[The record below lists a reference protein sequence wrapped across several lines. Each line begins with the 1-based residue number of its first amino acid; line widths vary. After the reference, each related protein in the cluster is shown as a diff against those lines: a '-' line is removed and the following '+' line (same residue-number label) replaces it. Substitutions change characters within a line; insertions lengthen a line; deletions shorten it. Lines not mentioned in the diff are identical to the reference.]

1 MVGKTKKIKE
11 DSIMS
16 LTINTNIAALYA
28 HNYLAANDASMTS
41 SMEKLS
47 SGYRINSASDDAAG
61 LAISNKLSSQTAALT
76 VASQNTSEA
85 KAMIGIAEG
94 SADQI
99 ESILQRMQELA
110 TEAASANTGSDI
122 ASTQQEFSSL
132 QSEITRI
139 VQSTQYQ
146 GTNLING
153 TFGTSLDTTT
163 TNSTLLTNTTIDA
176 SGINVGSVLNTTGT
190 IAVSQTGADVTITD
204 TQGDG
209 SVVSQT
215 VVAAKD
221 GVQTL
226 NFGSLGISLTT
237 NASFASSTSSLNGD
251 IALTGNS
258 ATFQVGANNDAGVDS
273 INVSLGNLSLTA
285 LGLDPTVNSISLN
298 TQADAETALTAISG
312 TGGALDQVNSV
323 LATIG
328 ATSNRLG
335 YAYNNLQSTI
345 QNYTASDSAIRD
357 VDMASEM
364 TSFTKEQILEQAGTA
379 MLAQAN
385 SSAQNILTLFK

>member
-1 MVGKTKKIKE
+1 
-11 DSIMS
+11 MS
-16 LTINTNIAALYA
+16 LTVNTNMAAIYA
-28 HNYLAANDASMTS
+28 HNYLATNDTAMTS
-41 SMEKLS
+41 AMEKLS

-61 LAISNKLSSQTAALT
+61 LAISNSLSSQTAALT

-85 KAMIGIAEG
+85 SAMIGIAEG

-110 TEAASANTGSDI
+110 TEAASANTGSSI
-122 ASTQQEFSSL
+122 SATQAEFSSL

-146 GTNLING
+146 GTSLIDG
-153 TFGTSLDTTT
+153 TFGTSLDTNTA
-163 TNSTLLTNTTIDA
+163 NSTLLTATTIDA
-176 SGINVGSVLNTTGT
+176 AGISVGSVLNTTGT
-190 IAVSQTGADVTITD
+190 ITVSQTGAAVTISD

-215 VVAAKD
+215 VEAAGS

-237 NASFASSTSSLNGD
+237 ESTFSTTGGAGD
-251 IALTGNS
+251 TLTGNIALTGNS

-285 LGLDPTVNSISLN
+285 LGLNASDLNS
-298 TQADAETALTAISG
+298 QADAEATLTALTN
-312 TGGALDQVNSV
+312 TALPAVNNV
-323 LATIG
+323 LGTIG
-328 ATSNRLG
+328 ATTNRLT

-345 QNYTASDSAIRD
+345 QNYTASDSAIKD

-364 TSFTKEQILEQAGTA
+364 TTYTKEQILEQAGTA

-385 SSAQNILTLFK
+385 SSSQNILTLFK

>member
-16 LTINTNIAALYA
+16 LTVNTNMAAIYA
-28 HNYLAANDASMTS
+28 HNYLATNDTAMTS
-41 SMEKLS
+41 AMEKLS

-61 LAISNKLSSQTAALT
+61 LAISNSLSSQTAALT

-85 KAMIGIAEG
+85 SAMIGIAEG

-110 TEAASANTGSDI
+110 TEAASANTGSSI
-122 ASTQQEFSSL
+122 SATQAEFSSL

-146 GTNLING
+146 GTSLIDG
-153 TFGTSLDTTT
+153 TFGTSLDTNTA
-163 TNSTLLTNTTIDA
+163 NSTLLTATTIDA
-176 SGINVGSVLNTTGT
+176 AGISVGSVLNTTGT
-190 IAVSQTGADVTITD
+190 ITVSQTGAAVTISD

-215 VVAAKD
+215 VEAAGS

-237 NASFASSTSSLNGD
+237 ESTFSTTGGAGD
-251 IALTGNS
+251 TLTGNIALTGNS

-285 LGLDPTVNSISLN
+285 LGLNASDLNS
-298 TQADAETALTAISG
+298 QADAEATLTALTN
-312 TGGALDQVNSV
+312 TALPAVNNV
-323 LATIG
+323 LGTIG
-328 ATSNRLG
+328 ATTNRLT

-345 QNYTASDSAIRD
+345 QNYTASDSAIKD

-364 TSFTKEQILEQAGTA
+364 TTYTKEQILEQAGTA

-385 SSAQNILTLFK
+385 SSSQNILTLFK

>member
-1 MVGKTKKIKE
+1 
-11 DSIMS
+11 MS
-16 LTINTNIAALYA
+16 LTINTNVAALYA
-28 HNYLAANDASMTS
+28 HNYLATNDAKMTS

-61 LAISNKLSSQTAALT
+61 LAISNSLSSQTSALG
-76 VASQNTSEA
+76 VASQNTSEG

-99 ESILQRMQELA
+99 ESILERMQQLA

-122 ASTQQEFSSL
+122 SSTQQEFASL

-139 VQSTQYQ
+139 VSSTQYQ
-146 GTNLING
+146 GTNLIDG
-153 TFGTSLDTTT
+153 TFGASLDTASGAGH
-163 TNSTLLTNTTIDA
+163 STLLTATTISA
-176 SGINVGSVLNTTGT
+176 SGINVGAAISATDTYV
-190 IAVSQTGADVTITD
+190 VSQAGADVTITD
-204 TQGDG
+204 THAGG
-209 SVVSQT
+209 AAITQT
-215 VVAAKD
+215 VQAGGS
-221 GVQTL
+221 GVQNLDFTT
-226 NFGSLGISLTT
+226 LGISLTT
-237 NASFASSTSSLNGD
+237 NASFSTTGGAGNTLTGN
-251 IALTGNS
+251 IVLTGNS
-258 ATFQVGANNDAGVDS
+258 ATFQVGANNDAGVDT
-273 INVSLGNLSLTA
+273 INVSLGNLTLAS
-285 LGLDPTVNSISLN
+285 LGLNASDLNS
-298 TQADAETALTAISG
+298 QADAETTLTALTG
-312 TGGALDQVNSV
+312 TALPAVNSV

-345 QNYTASDSAIRD
+345 QNYSASLSAIKD

-364 TSFTKEQILEQAGTA
+364 TNFTKEQILEQAGTA

>member
-1 MVGKTKKIKE
+1 
-11 DSIMS
+11 MS

-28 HNYLAANDASMTS
+28 HNYLATNDAAMTS

-61 LAISNKLSSQTAALT
+61 LAISNSLSSQTSALG
-76 VASQNTSEA
+76 VASQNTSEG

-99 ESILQRMQELA
+99 ESILERMQQLA

-122 ASTQQEFSSL
+122 SSTQQEFASL

-139 VQSTQYQ
+139 VSSTQYQ
-146 GTNLING
+146 GTNLIDG
-153 TFGTSLDTTT
+153 TFGASLDTNTA
-163 TNSTLLTNTTIDA
+163 NSTLLTATTISA
-176 SGINVGSVLNTTGT
+176 SGINVGAAISATDTYT
-190 IAVSQTGADVTITD
+190 VSQAGNAVTITD
-204 TQGDG
+204 THAGG
-209 SVVSQT
+209 AAITQT
-215 VVAAKD
+215 VVAGGS
-221 GVQTL
+221 GVQNLDFTT
-226 NFGSLGISLTT
+226 LGISLTT
-237 NASFASSTSSLNGD
+237 NASFSTTGGAGNTLTGN
-251 IALTGNS
+251 IKLTGNS
-258 ATFQVGANNDAGVDS
+258 ATFQVGANNDAGVDT

-285 LGLDPTVNSISLN
+285 LGLNASDLN
-298 TQADAETALTAISG
+298 TQADAETTLTALTG
-312 TGGALDQVNSV
+312 TALPAVNSV

-345 QNYTASDSAIRD
+345 QNYSASLSAIKD

-364 TSFTKEQILEQAGTA
+364 TNFTKEQILEQAGTA

-385 SSAQNILTLFK
+385 SSSQNILTLFK